1 MSSLYLKKLYQI
13 LTVMLVNFEH
23 SLNTNAQT
31 RVCIANFANIRLNPS
46 DARLLVARNGFLRIL
61 VTRFFFRQSRCRFH
75 DRVKSQMS
83 VIYCSLSLKKNS
95 VLYIS
100 TRYQENVSTLI
111 ETFKQIYEND
121 ALEIDTLHRNVNAL
135 LETFLSRSYIPLIDQ
150 FAILNS
156 LRKGFGFRH
165 DSKYW
170 EISFD
175 LKTNLIVGI
184 SKVVIKLDSSIFIPK
199 LSRIMRQLQFKS
211 EEHDLLCLMYM
222 TILRAPEHR
231 VVPTIPISFAL
242 TIKQN
247 YQFWVSY
254 LNWDTERS
262 KKIEECFD
270 KLMFNKVHK
279 FFSRK
284 DRGYH
289 KQQKLQIDVDS
300 FRKFFIYLR
309 NGKNQPFGDQ
319 IGYLSFD
326 PQPI

>member
-1 MSSLYLKKLYQI
+1 
-13 LTVMLVNFEH
+13 MLGNFQH
-23 SLNTNAQT
+23 LLNIEAQT
-31 RVCIANFANIRLNPS
+31 RVCMADFAKIIFDPS
-46 DARLLVARNGFLRIL
+46 DAMLLIARNSFLLIL
-61 VTRFFFRQSRCRFH
+61 VTRLFSLNTKCFFHKRE
-75 DRVKSQMS
+75 KIQMS
-83 VIYCSLSLKKNS
+83 LISRLLSLKKNS

-121 ALEIDTLHRNVNAL
+121 ALEIDTLHGAVNAF

-170 EISFD
+170 EVSFD
-175 LKTNLIVGI
+175 LRTNLIVGI
-184 SKVVIKLDSSIFIPK
+184 SKVEIKLDSSIFIPK
-199 LSRIMRQLQFKS
+199 LSRIMRQLQFKV

-231 VVPTIPISFAL
+231 VVPTIPISFEL
-242 TIKQN
+242 TINQH
-247 YQFWVSY
+247 YQFWKSY

-262 KKIEECFD
+262 KKIEECFN
-270 KLMFNKVHK
+270 KLMFSKEHK
-279 FFSRK
+279 FFSKK

-289 KQQKLQIDVDS
+289 QQQKLYIDVDS
-300 FRKFFIYLR
+300 FQKFFIYLR
-309 NGKNQPFGDQ
+309 NARNQPFGDK